1 MLTSRAL
8 TANWNEV
15 LNHVERVLAE
25 AVSEIDQRD
34 AALAAV
40 LATPA
45 APVFGF
51 DLLADRAAKL
61 VAGPTAEARAA
72 ELDSALKDCEEALR
86 QWLGR
91 AEATRRKLA
100 TWAERAVG

>member
-1 MLTSRAL
+1 MLASRAL

-15 LNHVERVLAE
+15 LTHVERVLTE
-25 AVSEIDQRD
+25 AVTEIDQRD

-51 DLLADRAAKL
+51 DLLAERAAKL
-61 VAGPTAEARAA
+61 VAGPSAQVRAA
-72 ELDSALKDCEEALR
+72 ELDSALKECEDALR
-86 QWLGR
+86 QWLSR

-100 TWAERAVG
+100 TWGERAVG